1 MTHAAKSGLSR
12 TTFFMTAGSFFADI
26 STEMLTPV
34 LPIFLTQ
41 ALGANGS
48 IVGLVDGIAQA
59 IRNVIDGFSGS
70 ISDKL
75 QRRKVVALSGYAI
88 AAVAKPLMGLS
99 TIWEGVLAAR
109 IFDRLGAG

>member
-1 MTHAAKSGLSR
+1 MVQRAFSGISKNTVLV
-12 TTFFMTAGSFFADI
+12 AIGSFFADM

-41 ALGANGS
+41 TFNATGS

-59 IRNVIDGFSGS
+59 IRNLTDGFSGP

-75 QRRKVVALSGYAI
+75 KQRKFVALCGYALS
-88 AAVAKPLMGLS
+88 AVAKPLMGWS
-99 TIWEGVLAAR
+99 SI
-109 IFDRLGAG
+109 